1 MKTDK
6 LELEK
11 KLEGEKKVK
20 GGDVFDTVVATAAD
34 AFVHHGISWME
45 KKSVEMGRYG
55 ASELMQN
62 INLPKKTVNYGMSK
76 IVKESGNLKRD

>member
-1 MKTDK
+1 M
-6 LELEK
+6 ELEK

-34 AFVHHGISWME
+34 AFVHHGISWMA
-45 KKSVEMGRYG
+45 KKSVEMGHG

-62 INLPKKTVNYGMSK
+62 INLPKKNCK
-76 IVKESGNLKRD
+76 LWNE